1 MLPYGIHSTFILCGG
16 FYMNTLYCLGDSL
29 TYGLGVRTSEKWT
42 SLVASERLR
51 TVNLGVPGDTTAGM
65 LARLQKL
72 LPEARGEAV
81 LLLGGSNDIFFTGSD
96 LCARNNMAAMVHQL
110 LSAGCR
116 VYVGLPLPIDAASAP
131 KKWASLA
138 DFAKANE
145 TLQAFRCWLVCF
157 CEAFDVPVVDFAQD
171 YVNRKDL
178 YLDGLHPNAAG
189 HRQMADRLLEAL
201 K

>member
-1 MLPYGIHSTFILCGG
+1 MTE
-16 FYMNTLYCLGDSL
+16 LYCLGDSL
-29 TYGLGVRTSEKWT
+29 TFGAGVRHSEKWT
-42 SLVASERLR
+42 TLVGG
-51 TVNLGVPGDTTAGM
+51 VNLGVPGDTTAGM
-65 LARLQKL
+65 LARLQTL
-72 LPEARGEAV
+72 LPEAKGKAV

-110 LSAGCR
+110 LCSGCS
-116 VYVGLPLPIDAASAP
+116 VYVGLPLPIDADAAP
-131 KKWASLA
+131 QKWAALA

-145 TLQAFRCWLVCF
+145 VLQAYRQWLVTF
-157 CEAFDVPVVDFAQD
+157 CKAFDVPVVDFAQD

-189 HRQMADRLLEAL
+189 HKQMAQRLLEAL

>member
-1 MLPYGIHSTFILCGG
+1 
-16 FYMNTLYCLGDSL
+16 MNTLYCLGDSL
-29 TYGLGVRTSEKWT
+29 TFGAGVRASEKWT
-42 SLVASERLR
+42 ALVGG
-51 TVNLGVPGDTTAGM
+51 VNLGVPGDTTAGM

-110 LSAGCR
+110 LAAGCR
-116 VYVGLPLPIDAASAP
+116 VYVGLPLPIDADAAP
-131 KKWASLA
+131 KKWATLA
-138 DFAKANE
+138 NFHQANA
-145 TLQAFRCWLVCF
+145 TLTAYRQWLTTF
-157 CEAFDVPVVDFAQD
+157 CAAFDVPVVDFAKD

-189 HRQMADRLLEAL
+189 HKLMAQRVLEVL
-201 K
+201 G